1 MSSHKDEAIRDIK
14 VNLTIA
20 ENKLRDLLESK
31 DKLEKSLDENL
42 GDIKLTERKISGII
56 DLISHMEKYK
66 ND

>member
-1 MSSHKDEAIRDIK
+1 MSSYKDEAIRDIK
-14 VNLTIA
+14 VNLNVA